1 MKINR
6 FLLLAALALSGCA
19 LPSPQQK
26 GTMTPAMTG
35 TKVLSEKGSPLDLSG
50 VYAKR
55 EVPPDWAAG
64 YEAGLSDSVKRDYWA
79 VQAAAAAGVR

>member
-1 MKINR
+1 
-6 FLLLAALALSGCA
+6 
-19 LPSPQQK
+19 
-26 GTMTPAMTG
+26 MTG

-64 YEAGLSDSVKRDYWA
+64 YEAGLADSVKRDYWA
-79 VQAAAAAGVR
+79 VQAAAAVGAR